1 MGGNYP
7 MPTILSKG
15 ELILRLDRQYENAQR
30 RLDGLRRL
38 VVQDLDIVMS
48 GQSGE
53 TPSGA
58 KLVDAGEAK
67 HMNDDWF
74 GADGSNW
81 WNVLQP
87 LGFFPGLWVNGTLTN
102 DQLLQARQT
111 LKLGFIRALAVS
123 LGLTESV
130 LDAPGDIPETTGGL
144 EADKIRPL
152 KVYWICGK
160 LDGIEAQVVET
171 KHQVDFFI
179 ITPPIKF
186 GVDGLCYTFNEDE
199 VNHLN
204 KAEESMVLVRWDT
217 ALGAPTVRHV
227 GLEDGGIAEG
237 GTDSCTASAWQINR
251 PEIHVN
257 LERMVELP
265 EDSCV
270 TQAPGAHGSRQSY
283 RCRRYPPCHGA

>member
-87 LGFFPGLWVNGTLTN
+87 LGFFPDLWVNGTLTN

-152 KVYWICGK
+152 KADWICGK

-171 KHQVDFFI
+171 KHQVVFFHHHS
-179 ITPPIKF
+179 TYQVRRGRALLYVQRGRGQPPQQGGRK
-186 GVDGLCYTFNEDE
+186 
-199 VNHLN
+199 H
-204 KAEESMVLVRWDT
+204 
-217 ALGAPTVRHV
+217 GARPV
-227 GLEDGGIAEG
+227 GHCSW
-237 GTDSCTASAWQINR
+237 GTDC
-251 PEIHVN
+251 
-257 LERMVELP
+257 
-265 EDSCV
+265 
-270 TQAPGAHGSRQSY
+270 
-283 RCRRYPPCHGA
+283 PPCRT